1 MPQTIAPKFS
11 NAQLQFI
18 NSQATIVALIGP
30 QGEGKTF
37 GSFWGMVQHSR
48 KFGGQMRG
56 AIIRDTFRNIENMT
70 IPSIR
75 EASEGEA
82 VFSGSGRKMKFLN
95 SEIDLFGVDDL
106 ASLSRLQGAE
116 YTFVWLEE
124 PAPIAAVANAGL
136 REEVFDIALSRTSR
150 QRDSIPRLQIGMNPA
165 DEDHW
170 TYNRL
175 IENPMND
182 RGVTTEVIHIP
193 YGENWVLKKEQREVV
208 KMAYA
213 HRPDLYAR
221 YVEGRF
227 SFVAI
232 GESVTPEYDEKKHR
246 SRKMLNPMEN
256 VTVFRLWDGGLNPTC
271 VFLQIMP
278 SGVLH
283 FLDTVR
289 GENMGVKQLIQSK
302 LKPLLM
308 RRYDKVKDWRD
319 IGDPSMANREQS
331 DSSMSAA
338 EIIHKDLDTVF
349 EKGESNWENRREALK
364 EMFSRDMC
372 LISPHEGVLHRAF
385 RGGWHYHKDA
395 AGRVLKDKPVK
406 DIHSHPGDAVSH
418 GVARIL
424 LRPKINERLNKLKA
438 RNKELY
444 GMTGTNDIQ
453 RQNSFKDRVYI
464 Q

>member
-1 MPQTIAPKFS
+1 
-11 NAQLQFI
+11 
-18 NSQATIVALIGP
+18 VALIGP

-48 KFGGQMRG
+48 RFSNKMRG
-56 AIIRDTFRNIENMT
+56 CIIRDTFTNIENNL
-70 IPSIR
+70 IPSIM

-82 VFSGSGRKMKFLN
+82 RFHKGGKKLRFVN
-95 SEIDLFGVDDL
+95 CEIDLFGVDDL
-106 ASLSRLQGAE
+106 ASLSKLQGAE
-116 YTFVWLEE
+116 YTFAWLNE
-124 PAPIAAVANAGL
+124 PAPIAAVSNAGL
-136 REEVFDIALSRTSR
+136 REEVFDTALSRSSR
-150 QRDSIPRLQIGMNPA
+150 QRDSIPRVQVDMNPA

-170 TYNRL
+170 TYNKFY
-175 IENPMND
+175 ENPLND
-182 RGVTTEVIHIP
+182 RGVTTEVIEIP
-193 YGENWVLKKEQREVV
+193 YGENRILKKEQRELV
-208 KMAYA
+208 KVAYA

-221 YVEGRF
+221 YVEGKF

-246 SRKMLNPMEN
+246 ARKMLDPMKG
-256 VTVFRLWDGGLNPTC
+256 VTIFRLWDGGLNPTC

-278 SGVLH
+278 SGILH

-302 LKPLLM
+302 IKPLLL
-308 RRYDKVKDWRD
+308 RRYDKFKDWRD

-331 DSSMSAA
+331 DSSQSAA
-338 EIIHKDLDTVF
+338 DTIHKELDTVF
-349 EKGESNWENRREALK
+349 EKGESSWENRRESVK
-364 EMFSRDMC
+364 EMLSRDMC
-372 LISPHEGVLHRAF
+372 LISPHEGILHRAF

-424 LRPKINERLNKLKA
+424 LRPKIDERLKKIRD
-438 RNKELY
+438 RNKEMY
-444 GMTGTNDIQ
+444 GMTGTNDVK

>member
-1 MPQTIAPKFS
+1 MSQTIQPKFS
-11 NAQLQFI
+11 NAQLKFI

-37 GSFWGMVQHSR
+37 GGSWGMVQHSR
-48 KFGGQMRG
+48 RFSGAMRG
-56 AIIRDTFRNIENMT
+56 AIIRDTFENIKTMT

-75 EASEGEA
+75 DSLYGEA
-82 VFSGSGRKMKFLN
+82 VFSAGGKKMKFMN
-95 SEIDLFGVDDL
+95 CDIDLFGIDDL
-106 ASLSRLQGAE
+106 ASLSKLQGAE

-124 PAPIAAVANAGL
+124 PAPIAEKANAGL
-136 REEVFDIALSRTSR
+136 REEVFDISLSRISR
-150 QRDSIPRLQIGMNPA
+150 QKDSVPRMQITMNPA

-170 TYNRL
+170 TYDKL
-175 IENPMND
+175 ITDPHND
-182 RGVTTEVIHIP
+182 DYISTDVINIP
-193 YGENWVLKKEQREVV
+193 YGENWILRKEQRELV
-208 KMAYA
+208 KMAYK

-221 YVEGRF
+221 YVEGKF

-232 GESVTPEYDEKKHR
+232 GESVTPEYDEKRHR
-246 SRKMLNPMEN
+246 SKKMLMPMDGL
-256 VTVFRLWDGGLNPTC
+256 TVFRLWDGGLNPTC

-289 GENMGVKQLIQSK
+289 GENMGVKQLIQTRI
-302 LKPLLM
+302 KPLLL
-308 RRYDKVKDWRD
+308 RRYDKVRDWRD

-331 DSSMSAA
+331 DSSQSAA

-364 EMFSRDMC
+364 EMFDRDMC
-372 LISPHEGVLHRAF
+372 LLSPHEGVLHRAF

-424 LRPKINERLNKLKA
+424 LRPKIDERMRRLKA
-438 RNKELY
+438 RNREMF
-444 GMTGTNDIQ
+444 GMTGTNDVHKSNTQ
-453 RQNSFKDRVYI
+453 KNRVYL
-464 Q
+464 